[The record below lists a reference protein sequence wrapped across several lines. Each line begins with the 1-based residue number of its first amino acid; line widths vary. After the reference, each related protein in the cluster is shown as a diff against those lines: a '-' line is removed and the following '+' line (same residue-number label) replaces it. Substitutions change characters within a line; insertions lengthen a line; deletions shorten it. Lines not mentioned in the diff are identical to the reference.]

1 METSYSCV
9 KDLMKK
15 PLHVEEELSLRKTLT
30 SSIFQTINMIVILDS
45 IALEKYEIKL
55 ISKTYN
61 DIREVLVK
69 IG

>member
-15 PLHVEEELSLRKTLT
+15 PLHVEDELKLRKALT
-30 SSIFQTINMIVILDS
+30 NTIFQTLNPIVILDS

-55 ISKTYN
+55 ISKMYH